1 MNEYIA
7 SSPKDQRSSSDE
19 FTILPDRDANERFV
33 AEAGGAACPCPL
45 CRSQDVAREHGRPSP

>member
-1 MNEYIA
+1 MA
-7 SSPKDQRSSSDE
+7 TSSTKSIEE
-19 FTILPDRDANERFV
+19 FTVEPNREEAERSLA